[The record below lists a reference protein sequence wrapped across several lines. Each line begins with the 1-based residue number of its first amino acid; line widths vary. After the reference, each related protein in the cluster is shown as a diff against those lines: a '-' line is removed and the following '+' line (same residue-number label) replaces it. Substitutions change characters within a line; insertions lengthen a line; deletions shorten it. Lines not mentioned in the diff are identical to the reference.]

1 MMKSKTA
8 LAATTE
14 ESSPA
19 TLVWGMT
26 SREAAMLAAIL
37 VATIA
42 IYLPSLRNG
51 WVSDDW
57 PEFVDNK
64 LIHNWSFVWNSF
76 RYDSWWFHAPYAL
89 PQSAFYRPL
98 QNVWFAANTALFGT
112 NPAAWHLARIAL
124 HAITVMLCFRVA
136 QLIAG
141 DVATGLLA
149 AAIFAVMPA
158 HVGGVVWASAIPE
171 PLSTTFELGAMLFLI
186 GRKPG
191 WSRGLFIALLLYA
204 CATLSHESA
213 ILFPLIVFAYV
224 FLFEGDAAGTRLRIA
239 SAVRTCAPFVVVLIA
254 YMCAR
259 LNALGL
265 HFLFGDP
272 STTSAAISQGF
283 ILSKPHYSPGQILM
297 TLPAVLIA
305 YLAVL
310 ALPAMAG
317 PTHAVE
323 WTTHLAPIVFASL
336 AALLILATA
345 ALMLAWRSS
354 KRRIYL
360 FCAVWSLL
368 TIAPAL
374 NLNALWTLVEDRYL
388 YAPSFGWSL
397 AVAVAVL
404 QIAAAGSTARKA
416 VGVAMAVLLALYVT
430 STLRTESYWRDDLAY
445 AQRCV
450 EIAPHRPDYRL
461 RLANAMNKAGDPEG
475 AARELQVGTT
485 LDPND
490 VHLHLRLAQQYQE
503 MGRQLEFMREFMK
516 FKELSNAMVQ
526 QQRAAQSSG
535 ASQPVGAAGDAPE
548 AIPSP

>member
-171 PLSTTFELGAMLFLI
+171 PLSTTFELSAMLFLI

-345 ALMLAWRSS
+345 ALMLAWRTS

-416 VGVAMAVLLALYVT
+416 VGVAMAVLLALYVA

-526 QQRAAQSSG
+526 QQRAAQSPG
-535 ASQPVGAAGDAPE
+535 ASQPAGAASDAP
-548 AIPSP
+548 AATGSP